1 MEMGPKAANAL
12 TGNVLFDLVLDIHDF
27 FILGDQA
34 DEHTVFA
41 CIACG
46 CIIRQSLMPWL
57 PHC

>member
-12 TGNVLFDLVLDIHDF
+12 TVNVLFDLVLDIHDF

-34 DEHTVFA
+34 DGYTVFD
-41 CIACG
+41 CIVCG
-46 CIIRQSLMPWL
+46 CTIRQSLIPWL